1 MHYGSCIAPGL
12 LALGVGKPP
21 RGGRDFNAE
30 EVARKRKSGRSCHRC
45 RREITLVETI
55 LGALAPIVVTLLLGF
70 VAAWRHD
77 FGPTDASVLNRM
89 VLLYAVPIAL
99 FVGTIGTP
107 RADLVKDV
115 AFAVVICVAIVGLY
129 GLVFLL
135 FRFVLRF
142 SLSESVLA
150 ALTASAP
157 AAPFMGPAIL
167 GDLFGK
173 ASAVSIAIAALV
185 INLVVVPVTIL
196 GLALGRTS
204 LASTAHPTAHYSGF
218 TAKLLETVKAPIVW
232 APVLAFVLVLC
243 DVSIPSLLGHGL
255 SLLGQASG
263 GVALFA
269 SGIMLAAYKIK
280 IDWIVLLLVLL
291 KNVIQPALVL
301 GGLIL
306 LGYGAPIVPKAVLT
320 TAIPAMPIVVVL
332 AVQYRAAEG
341 YAPSAVFFSVI
352 GSIFTIG
359 AFIALAQ

>member
-1 MHYGSCIAPGL
+1 M
-12 LALGVGKPP
+12 
-21 RGGRDFNAE
+21 
-30 EVARKRKSGRSCHRC
+30 
-45 RREITLVETI
+45 
-55 LGALAPIVVTLLLGF
+55 TLLLGF
-70 VAAWRHD
+70 VAAWHHD
-77 FGPTDASVLNRM
+77 FGATDASVLNRM

-107 RADLVKDV
+107 RAGLVKDV
-115 AFAVVICVAIVGLY
+115 AFAVAICTAIVGLY

-196 GLALGRTS
+196 GLAMGKAS
-204 LASTAHPTAHYSGF
+204 VGSTALPTARYSGF
-218 TAKLLETVKAPIVW
+218 GEKLLETAKEPIVW

-280 IDWIVLLLVLL
+280 IDWTVLLLVLL
-291 KNVIQPALVL
+291 KNVIQPGLVL
-301 GGLIL
+301 GGLL
-306 LGYGAPIVPKAVLT
+306 WLGYGAPLRAEAVLT
-320 TAIPAMPIVVVL
+320 TAIPTMPIVIVL
-332 AVQYRAAEG
+332 AVQYHVSELRSS
-341 YAPSAVFFSVI
+341 SALFLSLI
-352 GSIFTIG
+352 GSILTM
-359 AFIALAQ
+359 AVFIALTR